1 MLRGLADLVASHP
14 RRMLAG
20 AFVFFVAALAFG
32 TPVTGLLSAG
42 NADDFV
48 DPNAESRLA
57 SAQLED
63 ALQRTLSPAIIVL
76 VRGSDPVRSAA
87 GRRKVAR
94 VVARLRRDRDV
105 VRITSVLDAPA
116 RGAVSRSAGAGG
128 SASKAGGTAG
138 AGGSASKAGGSTGAG
153 ESASKA
159 GGSTGAGESASKAGG
174 TAGAGGSASG
184 AGGAAGPAG
193 GSASKTGG
201 AVTPRSAR
209 SPLVSRDGRASYI
222 AAYLHSDADE
232 GAAGERIMGS
242 LEELRDVTVGGY
254 AVAVPQVSDRVSE
267 DLARAE
273 LLAFPLLFALSLL
286 IFRGGVA
293 ALLPLFVGLLTI
305 MGTFLGL
312 RIVNEITLL
321 SIFALNLT
329 IGLGLGLAIDYSLFV
344 LSRYREEMERFGP
357 GREAIAETLRTAGRT
372 VVFSSLTVAAAMLC
386 LLVFPARFL
395 YSMGAAGAIT
405 AVVACVVSLTAL
417 PALLMV
423 LGERVN
429 ALAPARLRHREV
441 LVERGFF
448 YRLSRLVMRRPAT
461 IALVTSAVLIAA
473 GLPFLRIE
481 FTGVDASVLPSGST
495 AKIVDTALRTEF
507 PPGPTSPLHVAVNA
521 PRSSMPAVRA
531 FARRLRRL
539 EGAAAVDAP
548 RYIGART
555 WLVEVTPDAPALDAS
570 SLSLVGAVRAAPA
583 PGPVTTAG
591 ESARFVD
598 QLKAFGGRLP
608 LALALLALTT
618 LVILFAMTASVV
630 LPLKALLM
638 NVLGLSAAFGLLVL
652 VFQDGRLESLL
663 GYESQGALEVTQ
675 PLVLL
680 AIAFGL
686 STDYGVF
693 LLTRIKEAR
702 DAGATNDEAV
712 AVGLQRTGR
721 IVTAAALLLV
731 IAIGS
736 FATSSIIFV
745 KQVGLGTAAAVLI
758 DATIVRA
765 LLVPALMKLLGER
778 NWWAPAPL
786 RRLHAR
792 LRLGEG

>member
-1 MLRGLADLVASHP
+1 MLSGLARVVATHP
-14 RRMLAG
+14 RRLLA
-20 AFVFFVAALAFG
+20 AASVFFAVALAFG

-48 DPNAESRLA
+48 DPNAESRIA

-63 ALQRTLSPAIIVL
+63 ALGRTLSPAIIVL
-76 VRGSDPVRSAA
+76 VRSSDPVRSAA
-87 GRRKVAR
+87 GRRKLQR
-94 VVARLRRDRDV
+94 VVARLRADRAV
-105 VRITSVLDAPA
+105 AQVASALDAP
-116 RGAVSRSAGAGG
+116 RR
-128 SASKAGGTAG
+128 
-138 AGGSASKAGGSTGAG
+138 
-153 ESASKA
+153 
-159 GGSTGAGESASKAGG
+159 
-174 TAGAGGSASG
+174 
-184 AGGAAGPAG
+184 
-193 GSASKTGG
+193 
-201 AVTPRSAR
+201 TPLIA
-209 SPLVSRDGRASYI
+209 RDGRASYV
-222 AAYLHSDADE
+222 AAYLRSDAGE
-232 GAAGERIMGS
+232 GAAGERVS
-242 LEELRDVTVGGY
+242 AALEDVGGVTVGGY

-273 LLAFPLLFALSLL
+273 MLAFPLLFLLSLL
-286 IFRGGVA
+286 VFRGAVA
-293 ALLPLFVGLLTI
+293 SLLPLFVGLLTI

-344 LSRYREEMERFGP
+344 LSRYREEMERLGP
-357 GREAIAETLRTAGRT
+357 GREAIAQTLRTAGRT

-405 AVVACVVSLTAL
+405 AMVACVVSLTAL

-423 LGERVN
+423 LGDRVN

-441 LVERGFF
+441 LLQRGFF
-448 YRLSRLVMRRPAT
+448 YRLSRLVMRRPVT
-461 IALVTSAVLIAA
+461 IALVTSAALIAA

-481 FTGVDASVLPSGST
+481 FTGVDASVLPAGTS
-495 AKIVDTALRTEF
+495 AKVVDTALRTEF
-507 PPGPTSPLHVAVNA
+507 PPGPTSPVHVAVQA
-521 PRSSMPAVRA
+521 PRSATTGMDA

-539 EGAAAVDAP
+539 DGAAAVDRP
-548 RYIGART
+548 RYVGERT
-555 WLVEVTPDAPALDAS
+555 WLVDVTPNAPALEES
-570 SLSLVGAVRAAPA
+570 SLRLVDAVRAAPA
-583 PGPVTTAG
+583 PGPVRTAG

-598 QLKAFGGRLP
+598 QLEAFGGRLP
-608 LALALLALTT
+608 LALLLLTLTT

-652 VFQDGRLESLL
+652 VFQDGRFEGLL

-702 DAGATNDEAV
+702 DAGASNDDAV
-712 AVGLQRTGR
+712 AIGLQRTGR

-765 LLVPALMKLLGER
+765 LLVPSLMKLLGER
-778 NWWAPAPL
+778 NWWSPAPL

>member
-1 MLRGLADLVASHP
+1 MLSGLARVVATHP
-14 RRMLAG
+14 RRLLAV
-20 AFVFFVAALAFG
+20 AFVFFAAALAFG

-48 DPNAESRLA
+48 DPNAESRIA

-63 ALQRTLSPAIIVL
+63 ALGRTLSPAIIVL

-87 GRRKVAR
+87 GQRKLRRVVTRLRADPAVAR
-94 VVARLRRDRDV
+94 VASALK
-105 VRITSVLDAPA
+105 APK
-116 RGAVSRSAGAGG
+116 R
-128 SASKAGGTAG
+128 
-138 AGGSASKAGGSTGAG
+138 
-153 ESASKA
+153 
-159 GGSTGAGESASKAGG
+159 
-174 TAGAGGSASG
+174 
-184 AGGAAGPAG
+184 
-193 GSASKTGG
+193 
-201 AVTPRSAR
+201 TPLIA
-209 SPLVSRDGRASYI
+209 RDGRASYV
-222 AAYLHSDADE
+222 AGYLRSDAGE
-232 GAAGERIMGS
+232 GDAGERIAAA
-242 LEELRDVTVGGY
+242 LEDVGGVTVGGY

-273 LLAFPLLFALSLL
+273 MLAFPLLFLLSLL
-286 IFRGGVA
+286 VFRGAVA
-293 ALLPLFVGLLTI
+293 SLLPLFVGLLTI

-405 AVVACVVSLTAL
+405 AMVACVVSLTAL

-423 LGERVN
+423 LGHRVN

-441 LVERGFF
+441 LLQRGFF
-448 YRLSRLVMRRPAT
+448 YRLSRLVMRRPGT

-481 FTGVDASVLPSGST
+481 FTGVDASVLPSGTS
-495 AKIVDTALRTEF
+495 AKVVDTALRTEF
-507 PPGPTSPLHVAVNA
+507 PPGPTSPLHVAVDA
-521 PRSSMPAVRA
+521 PASATTQMSA
-531 FARRLRRL
+531 FARRLRQL
-539 EGAAAVDAP
+539 DGAAAVDPP
-548 RYIGART
+548 RYVGERT
-555 WLVEVTPDAPALDAS
+555 WLVDVTPNAPALDES
-570 SLSLVGAVRAAPA
+570 SLQLVDAVRAAPA
-583 PGPVTTAG
+583 PGPVRTAG

-598 QLKAFGGRLP
+598 QLEAFGGRLP
-608 LALALLALTT
+608 LALVLLALTT

-652 VFQDGRLESLL
+652 VFQDGRFESLL
-663 GYESQGALEVTQ
+663 DYESQGALEVTQ

-712 AVGLQRTGR
+712 AIGLQRTGR

-745 KQVGLGTAAAVLI
+745 KEVGLGTAAAVLI

-765 LLVPALMKLLGER
+765 LLVPSLMKLLGER
-778 NWWAPAPL
+778 NWWSPAPL